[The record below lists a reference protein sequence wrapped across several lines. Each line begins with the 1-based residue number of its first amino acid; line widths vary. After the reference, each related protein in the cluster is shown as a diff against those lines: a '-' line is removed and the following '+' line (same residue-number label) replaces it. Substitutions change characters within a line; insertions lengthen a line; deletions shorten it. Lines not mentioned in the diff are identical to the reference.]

1 MCFSA
6 DERRQIKLCFKN
18 FKFITVK
25 DTINNNERCWKI
37 YYLSFYISF
46 QIKELV
52 HLKCHFQESSLN
64 KKGRTKWQMVCYDN
78 TQVEEIYEIVLVQ
91 YPREKFYY
99 LLLHHTQRRTCFA
112 ISLPFGYLSRVG
124 FWSSCSINS
133 IQVLLRL

>member
-1 MCFSA
+1 MVTLGGLGILCQIYIEHQGPNIEIPDRMCFSA

-64 KKGRTKWQMVCYDN
+64 KKGRTKW
-78 TQVEEIYEIVLVQ
+78 
-91 YPREKFYY
+91 
-99 LLLHHTQRRTCFA
+99 
-112 ISLPFGYLSRVG
+112 
-124 FWSSCSINS
+124 
-133 IQVLLRL
+133 